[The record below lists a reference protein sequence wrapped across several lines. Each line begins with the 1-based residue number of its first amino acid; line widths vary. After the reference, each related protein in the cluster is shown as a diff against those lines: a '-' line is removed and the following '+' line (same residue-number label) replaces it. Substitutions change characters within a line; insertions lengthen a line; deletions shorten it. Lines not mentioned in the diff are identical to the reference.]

1 MGKQITFI
9 NARLIDP
16 RVEMEKS
23 GTLTIN
29 NGLIEK
35 KDEGIKGK
43 VIDCKGM
50 CLAPGIV
57 DIGVKVCEPGEKHK
71 ESFRSASSAAA
82 AGGVTSLVTRPDTK
96 PSIDNPE
103 LLEFFKNRG
112 KEASKVRIFPTAS
125 LTKRNNGKKMTE
137 IGFLHEGGA
146 VAFTDGFNSIPN
158 TKIFHQILKYASD
171 FNTLIIGHPQDYF
184 LTKNTKVT
192 RFIEKPKE
200 AKAKQI
206 ISKKGYWN
214 SGMFYLRKD
223 SIINN
228 FKKYQPNIYRNCN
241 KAVTKAKYKSNV
253 YYLNKQA
260 FTKAT
265 AKSFDYAILEKT
277 KDINAIKLDIPW
289 SDLGS
294 WKEICKMY
302 GRNKRH
308 YFKKKNVFH
317 RPWGSYVN
325 LFNGKEFLIK
335 ELYVK
340 PKGILSLQKHHH
352 RAEHWVV
359 THGKPKI
366 TLNKKYFTMKPDET
380 IFIPLGAIHRIE
392 NPYKKPVKIIEAQVG
407 SILKETDIV
416 RYQDIYGRIK

>member
-1 MGKQITFI
+1 MKIRPVILCGGAGTRLWPNATKHQAKQFIDFGNWTLLGKTLDRVKSSIFDAPIISTNSRYLKQVKQHLKKHKIKKFKIVLEPAKKNTAPAI
-9 NARLIDP
+9 LSTALIKDIP
-16 RVEMEKS
+16 NQQPLIF
-23 GTLTIN
+23 LTADH
-29 NGLIEK
+29 LIEK
-35 KDEGIKGK
+35 VGLFNKAIKKNQNKLTQKNIFIFGIKPT
-43 VIDCKGM
+43 M
-50 CLAPGIV
+50 
-57 DIGVKVCEPGEKHK
+57 
-71 ESFRSASSAAA
+71 
-82 AGGVTSLVTRPDTK
+82 
-96 PSIDNPE
+96 PSD
-103 LLEFFKNRG
+103 EFG
-112 KEASKVRIFPTAS
+112 
-125 LTKRNNGKKMTE
+125 
-137 IGFLHEGGA
+137 
-146 VAFTDGFNSIPN
+146 
-158 TKIFHQILKYASD
+158 
-171 FNTLIIGHPQDYF
+171 YF
-184 LTKNTKVT
+184 LTKKVKGNNKVS
-192 RFIEKPKE
+192 RFLEKPKE

-206 ISKKGYWN
+206 IRKKGYWN

-241 KAVTKAKYKSNV
+241 KAMIKAKYKNNV

-277 KDINAIKLDIPW
+277 KEINAIKLDIPW

-302 GRNKRH
+302 GRNKRQ
-308 YFKKKNVFH
+308 YFKIKNVFH

-340 PKGILSLQKHHH
+340 PKGTLSLQKHHH

-359 THGKPKI
+359 TQGKPKI
-366 TLNKKYFTMKPDET
+366 TLNKKCFIMKPDET
-380 IFIPLGAIHRIE
+380 IFIPIGSIHRIE
-392 NPYKKPVKIIEAQVG
+392 NPYKTPVKIIEAQLG

-416 RYQDIYGRIK
+416 RYKDIYGRV